1 MGGGEGDCPG
11 DLQEEPWLHDEGV
24 RAGPREG
31 PQVEG
36 MNTVRYS
43 ANWIDVPLFFIILHQ
58 TISRA
63 YHLTVISD
71 LHCIKK

>member
-1 MGGGEGDCPG
+1 MVQRHVCLGGGEGDCLG

-43 ANWIDVPLFFIILHQ
+43 ANWIDVPLF
-58 TISRA
+58 
-63 YHLTVISD
+63 
-71 LHCIKK
+71 

>member
-1 MGGGEGDCPG
+1 MGGGERDCLG

-36 MNTVRYS
+36 MNTAGYS
-43 ANWIDVPLFFIILHQ
+43 ANWIDVSNHG
-58 TISRA
+58 
-63 YHLTVISD
+63 LTVRQ
-71 LHCIKK
+71 LHPICTASRNE